1 MDIEGLKRDLKVA
14 YDKIAIDE
22 DNSEQSY
29 SSYHK
34 TSQDTTNKYVPSIT
48 KIVKMTSIIPWMD
61 DEFRSSRKKRRQLE
75 KKWRKNKCEENRQKY
90 VEKRELYAKM
100 SIMKQT
106 KHYSKTVQ

>member
-34 TSQDTTNKYVPSIT
+34 TSQDTTDKYVPSIT
-48 KIVKMTSIIPWMD
+48 KIVKKTSNVPWMD
-61 DEFRSSRKKRRQLE
+61 EEFRSCRKKRRQLE
-75 KKWRKNKCEENRQKY
+75 KKWRKSKCEENRRTY
-90 VEKRELYAKM
+90 VEQRELFAKM
-100 SIMKQT
+100 
-106 KHYSKTVQ
+106 